1 MKSLSVYIKTLYLC
15 IFCFSL
21 LYPGKILAFQNDS
34 TIVYDEVRLI
44 DVIHDIQ
51 LNSSYYFLYRES
63 QVSNIKVN
71 LVSTDDELL
80 TDLSQYLKDFLLDMQ
95 VDTIRKQIL
104 LVKLVPDN
112 NQSQRIEISGQVVDS
127 KTGERL
133 PFATISWLEGQNL
146 RGIISNANGSFLI
159 QKNIN
164 QDYFLVNVSYIG
176 YQRKSIQIDVS
187 QTQISDLTIRLNS
200 ATLRGRD
207 IIISDYMG
215 YNPMDT
221 LLTGMIDAGRFSPLG
236 ESNSI
241 RALQSHPSVSNGT
254 ALNQGIH
261 VRGSSPDGFT
271 VLLDGMSIFNQTH
284 LFGLLDS
291 FNDDA
296 IQSAGYFFDVTP
308 AHIESA
314 TGGTLN
320 LMTRT
325 GSRNEFKRHIGLSNS
340 SLNAT
345 LEGPIGSQSS
355 WLLSARTS
363 FIDQIGWFNNS
374 SLIQWGLDVDRPKR
388 ITSDERDFTK
398 LVLRSGDSNAHFV
411 DFHGKI
417 YFESKNSDR
426 FTLSTYYGGDSA
438 SHVAERRTRR
448 ASTQGDFIFL
458 PVKTSND
465 WGNALASLS
474 YDKNFTNSIFSKT
487 TIGFSAYKTD
497 FSKDDFVYSRIS
509 ELNGNKTVTIFTYP
523 FRNRSTMNEFK
534 LNQEFNYNRADWKLI
549 GGGSIKSYNGAYSEF
564 SFDRSSFFLRSGAF
578 LADLYVQTDYTPWE
592 WVLIQTGL
600 RVYKYSLKKTIDYA
614 PRFKTRV
621 TLTPGLH
628 ISAGYTVNHQY
639 LHKIS
644 IENATTADVWIL
656 TTKDQ
661 PSASSNQLSTGF
673 EFSPAGSF
681 YFKAEVYE
689 KKFQNIRVH
698 ELNERS
704 FENTISGTPWIFGNS
719 GTARG
724 IELLLR
730 NKWNLFTITQSY
742 TLSKMVFRNPFLLNG
757 ESFFADWDRTH
768 SYNTVFEALV
778 TKKLKFNLNW
788 ILMSGVPNSIDITRA
803 EVQTRLDDYQ
813 RLDVSG
819 SWRTN
824 LTSST
829 NLEIKLSVYNVLNR
843 KNVWYRNYSFN
854 FDETRSIPLLRP
866 VSVDVLDL
874 GFQPSFS
881 IKLTF

>member
-1 MKSLSVYIKTLYLC
+1 MKLN
-15 IFCFSL
+15 
-21 LYPGKILAFQNDS
+21 AAQNDS
-34 TIVYDEVRLI
+34 IVVYENEKLI
-44 DVIHDIQ
+44 DVINDIQ
-51 LNSSYYFLYRES
+51 VKTPYFFLYRES
-63 QVSNIKVN
+63 QVSDIKVN
-71 LVSTDDELL
+71 LVSTEEELFS
-80 TDLSQYLKDFLLDMQ
+80 DLAQYLYGYLLDMQ
-95 VDTIRKQIL
+95 IDTVRKQIL
-104 LVKLVPDN
+104 LVKLVSGN

-146 RGIISNANGSFLI
+146 GGVISNANGSFII
-159 QKNIN
+159 QKNID
-164 QDYFLVNVSYIG
+164 QDFFLLNVSYVG

-187 QTQISDLTIRLNS
+187 KAPINDLTIRLNS

-207 IIISDYMG
+207 IIITDYMG

-221 LLTGMIDAGRFSPLG
+221 LLTGMIDAGRFNPLG

-320 LMTRT
+320 LITRT
-325 GSRNEFKRHIGLSNS
+325 GSRNEFKSHIGLSNS
-340 SLNAT
+340 SFNAT
-345 LEGPIGSQSS
+345 LEGPIGSQTS
-355 WLLSARTS
+355 WLLSGRTS

-374 SLIQWGLDVDRPKR
+374 NLVQWGLDVDRPKR
-388 ITSDERDFTK
+388 ITSDELDFTK
-398 LVLRSGDSNAHFV
+398 LVLKSGNSNANFV

-417 YFESKNSDR
+417 HFESKKSDR
-426 FTLSTYYGGDSA
+426 ITLSTYFGGDSA
-438 SHVAERRTRR
+438 SHTAERRTRR
-448 ASTQGDFIFL
+448 ASTQGEFIFL

-474 YDKNFTNSIFSKT
+474 YDKNFSNSIFSKT
-487 TIGFSAYKTD
+487 TIGFSSYRTD

-509 ELNGNKTVTIFTYP
+509 EQNGNKTVTIFTYP
-523 FRNRSTMNEFK
+523 FRNRSTMNEIK
-534 LNQEFNYNRADWKLI
+534 LNQEFNYNRSVWSVI
-549 GGGSIKSYNGAYSEF
+549 GGGSIKSYNGAYTEF
-564 SFDRSSFFLRSGAF
+564 SFDRPSFYMQSSAILT
-578 LADLYVQTDYTPWE
+578 DLFIQTDYNPWE
-592 WVLIQTGL
+592 WALLQTGM
-600 RVYKYSLKKTIDYA
+600 RVYQYSLKKSLDFA
-614 PRFKTRV
+614 PRFKMRF
-621 TLTPGLH
+621 TLTPSLH
-628 ISAGYTVNHQY
+628 ISAGYTGNHQY

-661 PSASSNQLSTGF
+661 PSASSNQYSTGF
-673 EFSPAGSF
+673 EFSPAGSL

-704 FENTISGTPWIFGNS
+704 FENTISGTPWIFGNA

-724 IELLLR
+724 IEMLLR
-730 NKWNLFTITQSY
+730 NKWNRFTLTHSY
-742 TLSKMVFRNPFLLNG
+742 TISKMVFRNPFLLSG
-757 ESFFADWDRTH
+757 ESFYADWDRTH
-768 SYNTVFEALV
+768 SYNSVLEAIISDNL
-778 TKKLKFNLNW
+778 KLNINW
-788 ILMSGVPNSIDITRA
+788 MMMSGVPNSIDISRV
-803 EVQTRLDDYQ
+803 EDQTRLDDYQ
-813 RLDVSG
+813 RLDISG
-819 SWRTN
+819 RWRTQFTN
-824 LTSST
+824 ST
-829 NLEIKLSVYNVLNR
+829 NLEIKFSVYNVLNR
-843 KNVWYRNYSFN
+843 ENVWYRNYSFN

-866 VSVDVLDL
+866 VTVDVLDL

-881 IKLTF
+881 VKLSF